1 MPTDGICKFSSHSNS
16 RSKGTK
22 HAIKERGLFQNFCPK
37 FIYGFIRTSIV
48 QNIIIYISGG
58 LED

>member
-1 MPTDGICKFSSHSNS
+1 MAIDGICKFFSHSNS

-22 HAIKERGLFQNFCPK
+22 HEIKERGLFQNIFPK

-48 QNIIIYISGG
+48 QNIIIFISGG